1 VELARSGGK
10 RRRAHGRN
18 DMVEGKVLVREDE
31 QIAGRRGKMLA
42 KGRGGGEE
50 REKTGTGEGAETGQR
65 QHSRTQL

>member
-1 VELARSGGK
+1 
-10 RRRAHGRN
+10 
-18 DMVEGKVLVREDE
+18 MVEGKVLVREDE